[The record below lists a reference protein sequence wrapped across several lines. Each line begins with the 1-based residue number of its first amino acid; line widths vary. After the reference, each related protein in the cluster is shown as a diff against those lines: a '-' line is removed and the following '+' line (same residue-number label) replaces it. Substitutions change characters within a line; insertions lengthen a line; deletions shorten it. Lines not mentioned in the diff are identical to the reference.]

1 MEISVFN
8 QSGERRWSRY
18 ASDFRTISEKTQQVL
33 KLEGLRSA
41 SIIFVT
47 PQMIHE
53 MNRDYRGIDRP
64 TDVISFA
71 MKDSEDAYEV
81 MEGEEELGDIFINI
95 EAITAQAA
103 DYGHSL
109 RREVCF
115 LFTHGLLHLLGYDHE
130 TAEDKA
136 LMRALEEKI
145 LLALGLPRTALVTE
159 GALAELTCGADD
171 AAAPQGAAVLG
182 EDGTLYVAAGPDG
195 SAALAGALAKLP
207 PAVGPLACA
216 CTAMPASPPPCPLYC
231 RRDGGWYL
239 PS

>member
-18 ASDFRTISEKTQQVL
+18 ASDFRTISEKTQQLV
-33 KLEGLRSA
+33 
-41 SIIFVT
+41 IFVT

-115 LFTHGLLHLLGYDHE
+115 LFTHGLLHLLGYDHM
-130 TAEDKA
+130 TPEDEAVMFQLQDVILDDIVPK
-136 LMRALEEKI
+136 KI
-145 LLALGLPRTALVTE
+145 R
-159 GALAELTCGADD
+159 
-171 AAAPQGAAVLG
+171 
-182 EDGTLYVAAGPDG
+182 
-195 SAALAGALAKLP
+195 K
-207 PAVGPLACA
+207 
-216 CTAMPASPPPCPLYC
+216 
-231 RRDGGWYL
+231 
-239 PS
+239 